1 MSGKNLKNHFNDNV
15 KEYYHSTGLYNSLI
29 YTKNPTN
36 ENLTT
41 EEKVSNLFQKIKKF
55 SSKYRNSKSNIILSN
70 KKYNSDIMIL
80 GDMPSQEDIKNNT
93 LFSDESGK
101 LLNKMLE
108 AISININEV
117 YLSNILHF
125 NLAKEDEKN
134 IKKYES
140 LLKKITQEHIAIINP
155 KIIFLLGSF
164 PLQILFGK
172 DYSISQKRG
181 QWIPYVFAQKS
192 IETISSFHPSFL
204 IRQPNQKKN
213 SWLDLQLLQKKI
225 EEIKSLDNA

>member
-1 MSGKNLKNHFNDNV
+1 MSGKNLKNYFKDSV
-15 KEYYHSTGLYNSLI
+15 KEYYHSIGLYNSLI
-29 YTKNPTN
+29 YTKNSIN

-41 EEKVSNLFQKIKKF
+41 EEKVSNLLKKIKKF
-55 SSKYRNSKSNIILSN
+55 SNKCKN

-101 LLNKMLE
+101 LLTKMLK

-117 YLSNILHF
+117 YLSNVLHF

-164 PLQILFGK
+164 PMQILFGK
-172 DYSISQKRG
+172 EHTISQKRG
-181 QWIPYVFAQKS
+181 QWIPYVFAAKS

-204 IRQPNQKKN
+204 IKQPSQKKN

>member
-1 MSGKNLKNHFNDNV
+1 MSGKNLKNYFKDSV
-15 KEYYHSTGLYNSLI
+15 KEYYHSIGLYNSLI
-29 YTKNPTN
+29 YTKNSIN

-41 EEKVSNLFQKIKKF
+41 EEKVSNLLKKTKKL
-55 SSKYRNSKSNIILSN
+55 SNKCKNSKSNIILSN
-70 KKYNSDIMIL
+70 KKYNSNIMIL

-101 LLNKMLE
+101 LLTKMLK
-108 AISININEV
+108 AISIDINEV
-117 YLSNILHF
+117 YLSNVLHF

-134 IKKYES
+134 IKKYEFF
-140 LLKKITQEHIAIINP
+140 LKKITHEHIAIINP

-172 DYSISQKRG
+172 EHTISQKRG
-181 QWIPYVFAQKS
+181 QWIPYVFAAKS

-204 IRQPNQKKN
+204 IKQPSQKKN

-225 EEIKSLDNA
+225 KEIKSLDSA